1 MGEAQ
6 VLVLPSSYYREREGT
21 SRQEVCSWLPPALPW
36 EVGWMLRT
44 ARMVFTNGYGGHRK
58 SPGLAVRN
66 FDLILLWAIL
76 VASHVS
82 SLDLSFPICGMQRL
96 GWMPMM
102 DASRLIFNPFSCM
115 WEEGHWGVLWPEL
128 CPLSSH
134 VDIVTR
140 SISECGC
147 VWR

>member
-66 FDLILLWAIL
+66 FDLILLGDFSGKPCLISGPQFPHLWNAK
-76 VASHVS
+76 AG
-82 SLDLSFPICGMQRL
+82 LDAH
-96 GWMPMM
+96 
-102 DASRLIFNPFSCM
+102 D
-115 WEEGHWGVLWPEL
+115 
-128 CPLSSH
+128 
-134 VDIVTR
+134 
-140 SISECGC
+140 GC
-147 VWR
+147 FQTDL